1 MRPSVGAVF
10 ALALLAA
17 ACGSVR
23 DQAGARGAP
32 LFTPEEAQNKSG
44 VASVQGFFWARP
56 GDGQYRLC
64 STSLESFPPQCGEPA
79 IDLDMVDVT
88 QLAGV
93 DFNQNIFWADE
104 VRISGLLRGNRMEVQ
119 SIELNSYDASS
130 GLSFRVQVPLEA
142 DKEGTSWVALLTNSG
157 SDPVEVTFPSG
168 QSADVI
174 LTDPDSGTEVYR
186 WSEGMVFTQAERIQ
200 SLSGGQTDRIVL
212 TAPLDVSSGLY
223 DLRGVFSGSPG
234 PASASGRVVVN

>member
-1 MRPSVGAVF
+1 MRLSVGAVF
-10 ALALLAA
+10 VLALLA

-23 DQAGARGAP
+23 EQAGARGTP
-32 LFTPEEAQNKSG
+32 LLTPEEALTRKG

-64 STSLESFPPQCGEPA
+64 SSSLESFPPQCGEPA
-79 IDLDMVDVT
+79 IDLDIVDVT

-93 DFNQNIFWADE
+93 DFSQNIFWADE
-104 VRISGLLRGNRMEVQ
+104 VRISGLLSGERMEVQ

-142 DKEGTSWVALLTNSG
+142 EREGTSWVTLLTNSG
-157 SDPVEVTFPSG
+157 LDPIEVTFPSG

-174 LTDPDSGTEVYR
+174 LTDPDSGTELYR
-186 WSEGMVFTQAERIQ
+186 WSEDMVFTQAERIQ
-200 SLSGGQTDRIVL
+200 SLPPGQTDRIVL
-212 TAPLDVSSGLY
+212 PGPLDVSSGLY

-234 PASASGRVVVN
+234 PASAIGRVVVR